1 MFIIAKCDLSKTV
14 FLRSSLLVFFLLFL
28 FTDEQIDEETLLLL
42 DEKSLEAMIPK
53 IGLRLKFKKHLRE
66 LLVSEEMHI

>member
-1 MFIIAKCDLSKTV
+1 MFIITKCVLSKTV

>member
-1 MFIIAKCDLSKTV
+1 LS
-14 FLRSSLLVFFLLFL
+14 LFLL
-28 FTDEQIDEETLLLL
+28 TDEQIDEETLLLL

-66 LLVSEEMHI
+66 LLVVSEEIHI